1 MQFYHFIDC
10 SDKCFLSVLDCV
22 KEDGGVGDI
31 NSKFPGW

>member
-10 SDKCFLSVLDCV
+10 LLSVLDCV